1 MIACFSPARP
11 APSATSRPPMA
22 DGRAR
27 RRASDRGAQ
36 GDQMTNYQASDLRV
50 LTDGMAVIRKLFGPK
65 MLSEGIASQL
75 ARDLIFMDSLPLHV
89 RRVDAW
95 WVVSSAK
102 DWLVQS
108 DGSVSLRNFQQ
119 IMPFPAAG
127 REACHS
133 EILLT
138 AFADAVVTRG
148 ANDEMTWIA
157 GDQHEYGLPADALEL
172 MRRTTGRAERFF

>member
-1 MIACFSPARP
+1 
-11 APSATSRPPMA
+11 MA
-22 DGRAR
+22 LRRAR